1 MSAKPLQLP
10 QIISLPLHSSEII
23 AALPQ
28 NGQSVDGSIRQ
39 GEVLAAVE
47 PPVAKKHRTLE
58 TSFEHYATAPI
69 FEELTSY
76 RELSLV
82 SDSLLFR

>member
-1 MSAKPLQLP
+1 MT
-10 QIISLPLHSSEII
+10 SLPFQSSEII

-28 NGQSVDGSIRQ
+28 NGQSVDVSIRES
-39 GEVLAAVE
+39 EVLATAE
-47 PPVAKKHRTLE
+47 PGVGKKQPTLE

-69 FEELTSY
+69 FEELPTCS
-76 RELSLV
+76 ELSLV